1 MDHPFK
7 LGQEHLPYP
16 NGGGLKAAMTNQAPK
31 SQKLEVDALKAKHEV
46 ELQKLREKH
55 ASSMK
60 PKFQAPKKAMRRNQG
75 R

>member
-1 MDHPFK
+1 MEHPFK
-7 LGQEHLPYP
+7 LGQEHLPFP
-16 NGGGLKAAMTNQAPK
+16 NGGGLKAMSTAPK

-55 ASSMK
+55 ASTNK
-60 PKFQAPKKAMRRNQG
+60 PKFQAPKKTMRRNQG

>member
-7 LGQEHLPYP
+7 LGIEHLPFP
-16 NGGGLKAAMTNQAPK
+16 NGGGLKVASGKPK
-31 SQKLEVDALKAKHEV
+31 SQSLEIDALKAKHEV

-55 ASSMK
+55 AASNK
-60 PKFQAPKKAMRRNQG
+60 PKYQAPKKALRRNQG

>member
-1 MDHPFK
+1 MAGSK
-7 LGQEHLPYP
+7 
-16 NGGGLKAAMTNQAPK
+16 PK
-31 SQKLEVDALKAKHEV
+31 SQSLEVDALKKKHEV

-55 ASSMK
+55 AAANK

>member
-7 LGQEHLPYP
+7 IGQEHLPYP
-16 NGGGLKAAMTNQAPK
+16 NGGGLKAAMTQNKPK
-31 SQKLEVDALKAKHEV
+31 SQSLEFDALKAKHEV

-55 ASSMK
+55 AAANK
-60 PKFQAPKKAMRRNQG
+60 PKPMAPKKPMRRTQG

>member
-1 MDHPFK
+1 MEHPFK

-16 NGGGLKAAMTNQAPK
+16 NGGGLKAAMTSQAPK

-55 ASSMK
+55 AGANK

>member
-1 MDHPFK
+1 MEHPFK
-7 LGQEHLPYP
+7 LGPENLPFP
-16 NGGGLKAAMTNQAPK
+16 NGGGLKTMSSRAPK
-31 SQKLEVDALKAKHEV
+31 SQKLEIEALQKKHEV

-55 ASSMK
+55 AASNK

>member
-16 NGGGLKAAMTNQAPK
+16 NGGGLKALMNKKAPK
-31 SQKLEVDALKAKHEV
+31 SQGMEIDALKAKHEV

-55 ASSMK
+55 AFANK
-60 PKFQAPKKAMRRNQG
+60 PKMQTPKKPMRRTQG